1 MGKTDALRF
10 ELTGGEFRTEILGS
24 HRLLLEGSGGMLE
37 LSPERIGFRCGR
49 REVWVTGES
58 LTLVCVDEDA
68 AVITGRIGTVEYR

>member
-24 HRLLLEGSGGMLE
+24 HRLVLEGSGGVLE
-37 LSPERIGFRCGR
+37 LSPKRVGFRCGR

-58 LTLVCVDEDA
+58 LTLVRMEEDG
-68 AVITGRIGTVEYR
+68 AVVTGRIGAVEFR